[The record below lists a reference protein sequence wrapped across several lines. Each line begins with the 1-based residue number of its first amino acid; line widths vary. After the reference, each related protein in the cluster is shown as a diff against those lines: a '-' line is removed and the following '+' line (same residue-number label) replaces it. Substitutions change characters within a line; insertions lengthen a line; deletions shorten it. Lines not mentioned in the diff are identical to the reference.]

1 MAGTLERRGGGDVV
15 NVLVRGVRYREEIE
29 ERGRPGSSRK
39 DGNSCGPSP
48 SSSPSELPSA
58 SSSVCGRPPG
68 IPERRDTNAGGKRG
82 LSAEAVEPDESDPG
96 DGDLLDE

>member
-1 MAGTLERRGGGDVV
+1 MTGTLERRGGEDVV
-15 NVLVRGVRYREEIE
+15 SVLVRGVRYREEIE
-29 ERGRPGSSRK
+29 ERGRPGGSRK
-39 DGNSCGPSP
+39 DGNSWVPLP

-68 IPERRDTNAGGKRG
+68 IPGRRETNAGG

-96 DGDLLDE
+96 DGDLFDE